1 MKSTYT
7 KDPATAMFETS
18 PWSPRETIE
27 VPARTIRVQVT
38 QEHVGQAL
46 WTRFQNPV
54 SIALRDHLQENACAQ
69 VFWNS
74 DSFGPQDSG
83 DDARIGI
90 YIENTHP
97 ENGRPGSKYPLHG
110 QTTEDQYHLPLP
122 RRATQAMWKIR
133 SQGDSTFKPFTTIL
147 TLPAHALAASNMG

>member
-7 KDPATAMFETS
+7 KDIATAIFETS
-18 PWSPRETIE
+18 PWSPGERIE

-38 QEHVGQAL
+38 HEHVERAL
-46 WTRFQNPV
+46 WRRFQDPV
-54 SIALRDHLQENACAQ
+54 SIALREHLQENACAQ

-74 DSFGPQDSG
+74 DSFAPQDSR

-90 YIENTHP
+90 YIEKTNP
-97 ENGRPGSKYPLHG
+97 ENG

-133 SQGDSTFKPFTTIL
+133 SQGHSTFKPFTTIL
-147 TLPAHALAASNMG
+147 TLPAHALAAGNMG